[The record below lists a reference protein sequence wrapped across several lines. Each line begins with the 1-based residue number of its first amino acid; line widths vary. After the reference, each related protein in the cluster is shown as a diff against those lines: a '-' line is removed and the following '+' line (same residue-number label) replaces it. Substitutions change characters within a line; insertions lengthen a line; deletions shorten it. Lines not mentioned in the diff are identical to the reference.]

1 MDYEVMRLAKL
12 AGVVSKPIE
21 PEALERF
28 AESIAL
34 YEREACARICEA
46 GVTIK
51 HPRVKGMFIHEF
63 GRSPELAAAIR
74 ARTFGD

>member
-1 MDYEVMRLAKL
+1 MDYEVLRLAKET
-12 AGVVSKPIE
+12 GVVAKPIE

-34 YEREACARICEA
+34 AEREACARICEA

-74 ARTFGD
+74 LRTFGD